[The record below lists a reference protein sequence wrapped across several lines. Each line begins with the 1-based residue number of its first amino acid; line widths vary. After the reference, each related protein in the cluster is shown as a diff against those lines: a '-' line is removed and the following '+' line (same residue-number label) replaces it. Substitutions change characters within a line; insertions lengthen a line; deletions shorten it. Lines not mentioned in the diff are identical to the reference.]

1 MFEQSRPAPAKFSVR
16 PLGANQFERPR
27 LIRLLERHAEARLVL
42 IHAPAGYG
50 KSTLMAQWAQRV
62 VAGGR
67 GAGWVWLDDDDNDA
81 GRLGRVL
88 SRALAPEGAGRLDLF
103 DAINGC
109 LQAQARFTLFLDE
122 AERLEADEALRLIE
136 VLLDFSPPQLQLV
149 IGSRTLP
156 PRLALRL
163 RLHADCLGITVRDLA
178 MCSDEIVQFM
188 QSRCAVTLDAQTID
202 TLERATEGWAAALQM
217 TAVEIAQGVSAQ
229 QVCAQL
235 SAPQSDVLR
244 YLSDE
249 MLGHLQAQQRDFL
262 VRTSF
267 LQELYGPLCDAVTG
281 RQDGEWQLHELQ
293 RANVLLQP
301 VDASRRHYRYHALLA
316 ELLRQQLRE
325 QHPGELPVL
334 ARRAAQWCTGE
345 QLHQSAADYALLSG
359 DPDLLIA
366 CIERC
371 IEPLIGQAQ
380 FTTARRWLRAIAPA
394 ILQRHTDM
402 LIWSAWVDLWTNDFA
417 AAHTTVAQIGQ
428 LAADLPINV
437 RQALMRSILEVL
449 LDILHERYPHALLT
463 LQSACRQMPSSER
476 DINVRLD
483 NLCALLAQTQGRF
496 GDAARHAEQALAL
509 ATQPPPVWLSAAHAA
524 HISAMAE
531 VSLGNL
537 SGALRQ
543 LQLPERL
550 LAGADAAGPANVD
563 PTQLLAALCGTKA
576 LALYELNRLE
586 DAEDCLDR
594 HGPFLGAV
602 FSPSS
607 RALWYQ
613 LRARLAALRGD
624 EDGCLAILSEGGA
637 YAIRNGLAWMQQLL
651 QWERID
657 HDLDRGNIDHARS
670 LAAGLLDARRLE
682 TAPEWIPVCK
692 EIFGP
697 TLVALRLLIRTNE
710 GARALGYLRLHIA
723 AAARQLRRLRETR
736 LRVLEAL
743 ALQALEERAG
753 AVAALREALA
763 LAQQSGAIRAFVDAG
778 GECRALLREL
788 VRGAH
793 AEPRDPAVVFALE
806 LLAAFDGA
814 EGNAD
819 SGAGSEGEAPDGTV
833 LSAREAQILQR
844 LSQGYSNLAV
854 GQQLFLSPNTVK
866 WHLRQLYAK
875 LGVRN
880 RTQAVHVARQRHLM
894 RIP

>member
-1 MFEQSRPAPAKFSVR
+1 MQ
-16 PLGANQFERPR
+16 
-27 LIRLLERHAEARLVL
+27 LLERHAEARLVL
-42 IHAPAGYG
+42 LHAPAGYG
-50 KSTLMAQWAQRV
+50 KSTLMAQWAQRLG
-62 VAGGR
+62 AGGR
-67 GAGWVWLDDDDNDA
+67 SVGWVWLDDDDNDA

-88 SRALAPEGAGRLDLF
+88 SQALAPEGAGRLDLF

-109 LQAQARFTLFLDE
+109 LAVHSRFTLFLDE

-136 VLLDFSPPQLQLV
+136 VLLDFSPPPLHLV
-149 IGSRTLP
+149 IGTRTLP
-156 PRLALRL
+156 HRWALRL
-163 RLHADCLGITVRDLA
+163 RLRHDCLGITLRDLA
-178 MCSDEIVQFM
+178 MRSDEIVQFM
-188 QSRCAVTLDAQTID
+188 QTSCAVTLDGQSTG

-217 TAVEIAQGVSAQ
+217 AAVEIAQGVSPQ
-229 QVCAQL
+229 QVCARL
-235 SAPQSDVLR
+235 SAPQSDVLH

-249 MLGHLQAQQRDFL
+249 MLVHLQPQQREFL

-281 RQDGEWQLHELQ
+281 RQDGERQLHELQ
-293 RANVLLQP
+293 RTNMLLQP
-301 VDASRRHYRYHALLA
+301 IDASRRHYRYHALLA
-316 ELLRQQLRE
+316 QLLRQQLHE
-325 QHPGELPVL
+325 QHAGELPQL
-334 ARRAAQWCTGE
+334 ARRAAQWCTRE
-345 QLHQSAADYALLSG
+345 QLHQSAVEYALLSG

-371 IEPLIGQAQ
+371 IETLIAEAQ

-394 ILQRHTDM
+394 VLQRHTDLM
-402 LIWSAWVDLWTNDFA
+402 IWSAWVDLWTNDFGA
-417 AAHTTVAQIGQ
+417 AQTALARIGQ
-428 LAADLPINV
+428 LAMDLPVSV
-437 RQALMRSILEVL
+437 RQGLMRSILDVL
-449 LDILHERYPHALLT
+449 LAILHERFPQALSV
-463 LQSACRQMPSSER
+463 LQLARGQMPSSQR
-476 DINVRLD
+476 DTAVRLD
-483 NLCALLAQTQGRF
+483 NLSALLAQTQGRF

-509 ATQPPPVWLSAAHAA
+509 ATLSPPIWLSAVHAA
-524 HISAMAE
+524 HISAMTE

-537 SGALRQ
+537 AGALRQ

-550 LAGADAAGPANVD
+550 LAGADAALAVNVS
-563 PTQLLAALCGTKA
+563 PNQLMAALCGTKA
-576 LALYELNRLE
+576 LVLYELNRLD

-624 EDGCLAILSEGGA
+624 EDGCLTILSEGNA

-657 HDLDRGNIDHARS
+657 HDLGRGDIDHARS
-670 LAAGLLDARRLE
+670 LAAGLLDPLALAS
-682 TAPEWIPVCK
+682 APEWIPTCK

-697 TLVALRLLIRTNE
+697 SFAAPRLLIRTHE
-710 GARALGYLRLHIA
+710 SHQALAHLSLQIA
-723 AAARQLRRLRETR
+723 HAGQQLRRLRETR

-743 ALQALEERAG
+743 ALHALGERAG
-753 AVAALREALA
+753 AVDALRRALA
-763 LAQQSGAIRAFVDAG
+763 LARHSGAIRAFVDEG
-778 GECRALLREL
+778 SECRALLREL
-788 VRGAH
+788 VQAAH
-793 AEPRDPAVVFALE
+793 AEPDDPSVVFAAA

-814 EGNAD
+814 EGGAD
-819 SGAGSEGEAPDGTV
+819 SDAGPDSEAPAAGVRVDAAADGTV

-866 WHLRQLYAK
+866 WHLRQMYAK

-880 RTQAVHVARQRHLM
+880 RTQAVHVARQRNLM
-894 RIP
+894 QMP

>member
-1 MFEQSRPAPAKFSVR
+1 M
-16 PLGANQFERPR
+16 
-27 LIRLLERHAEARLVL
+27 L

-50 KSTLMAQWAQRV
+50 KSTLMAQWAQRLGTL
-62 VAGGR
+62 AR
-67 GAGWVWLDDDDNDA
+67 GTGWVWLDDDDNDA
-81 GRLGRVL
+81 GRLGSVL
-88 SRALAPEGAGRLDLF
+88 SQALAPDGAGRLDLF

-109 LQAQARFTLFLDE
+109 LQAQPRFTLFLDE

-136 VLLDFSPPQLQLV
+136 VLLDFSPPGLHLV

-156 PRLALRL
+156 QRLAMRLRL
-163 RLHADCLGITVRDLA
+163 RDDCLDIPVRDLA
-178 MCSDEIVQFM
+178 MRSDEIVQFM
-188 QSRCAVTLDAQTID
+188 QSRCAVTLDAQTTD

-217 TAVEIAQGVSAQ
+217 AAVEIAQGVSAQ
-229 QVCAQL
+229 QVGARL

-249 MLGHLQAQQRDFL
+249 MLVHLQPQQRDFL

-267 LQELYGPLCDAVTG
+267 LQELHGPLCDAVTG
-281 RQDGEWQLHELQ
+281 RHDGERQLHELQ
-293 RANVLLQP
+293 RANMLLQP
-301 VDASRRHYRYHALLA
+301 IDASRRHYRYHALLA

-325 QHPGELPVL
+325 QHAEELPLL
-334 ARRAAQWCTGE
+334 ARRAAQWCTRE
-345 QLHQSAADYALLSG
+345 QLHQSAAEYALLGG
-359 DPDLLIA
+359 DSELLIA

-371 IEPLIGQAQ
+371 IGPLIGQAQ

-394 ILQRHTDM
+394 LLQRHTDL
-402 LIWSAWVDLWTNDFA
+402 LIWSAWVDLWTNNFA
-417 AAHTTVAQIGQ
+417 AAQTAVAQIGQ
-428 LAADLPINV
+428 LAADLPV
-437 RQALMRSILEVL
+437 SLRQGLMRSILDVL
-449 LDILHERYPHALLT
+449 LAILHERYPQALST

-509 ATQPPPVWLSAAHAA
+509 ATQSPPNWLSAVHAV
-524 HISAMAE
+524 HISAMTE
-531 VSLGNL
+531 VSLGTL
-537 SGALRQ
+537 RGALRQ

-550 LAGADAAGPANVD
+550 LAGADVAVTANVN
-563 PTQLLAALCGTKA
+563 PSHLMATLCGTKA
-576 LALYELNRLE
+576 LVLYELNRLD

-594 HGPFLGAV
+594 YGPFLGAV
-602 FSPSS
+602 FSPSA

-624 EDGCLAILSEGGA
+624 EDGCLTILSEGSA
-637 YAIRNGLAWMQQLL
+637 YAIRNGLDWMQQLL

-657 HDLDRGNIDHARS
+657 HDLERGNIDHARS
-670 LAAGLLDARRLE
+670 LAAGLVDARTLE
-682 TAPEWIPVCK
+682 TKPEWIPTCK

-697 TLVALRLLIRTNE
+697 TFVALRLLIRTNDSR
-710 GARALGYLRLHIA
+710 RALEYLQLHIA
-723 AAARQLRRLRETR
+723 HAGQQLRRLRETR

-743 ALQALEERAG
+743 ALDALAQRAE
-753 AVAALREALA
+753 AVEALRRALA
-763 LAQQSGAIRAFVDAG
+763 LAQQSGAIRAFVDEG
-778 GECRALLREL
+778 GECRSLLREL
-788 VRGAH
+788 VQSAHGERG
-793 AEPRDPAVVFALE
+793 DQAVVFATE

-814 EGNAD
+814 EGGAD
-819 SGAGSEGEAPDGTV
+819 SGAGLDREAPAASVPVEGAAAGTV

-866 WHLRQLYAK
+866 WHLRQVYAK

-880 RTQAVHVARQRHLM
+880 RTQAVHVARQRNLM
-894 RIP
+894 RMQ